1 MKTAL
6 LNLPAERNELLSR
19 LYQLQHT
26 KYDANELFAEPVFQ
40 TNSCRKKAIVLNAS
54 QLKNH
59 G

>member
-40 TNSCRKKAIVLNAS
+40 TNSCR
-54 QLKNH
+54 
-59 G
+59 

>member
-6 LNLPAERNELLSR
+6 LDLPAERNELLSR
-19 LYQLQHT
+19 PYHPRHT
-26 KYDANELFAEPVFQ
+26 KYDANELFTGPVFQ